1 MVMNVVAIISL
12 LSGVLN
18 AAGPDTAEESIQV
31 AIPGQYSKADEVAS
45 GDGWWG
51 IARHSHGFTLE
62 ATTTTVKAIPAL
74 YQSAQEK
81 PSGLSIAVPDDCDFI
96 AILRG
101 SPLLRA
107 GPLQSTRVTPRN
119 GSFLYPGEKMNL
131 TLDSGREAVHFE
143 VRAIGTA
150 IIPEGSPTI
159 GFHNYALILIEN
171 ALKNTRRQTLVSV
184 AELNIFEKPE
194 ILWAGDLDRDGKPD
208 IILDR
213 TKGESQADIALFL
226 SSAASDGELVGLVA
240 DWMSLGPC

>member
-1 MVMNVVAIISL
+1 MNVVATIVL
-12 LSGVLN
+12 LSSWLN
-18 AAGPDTAEESIQV
+18 ATNGTPAEESIQV

-51 IARHSHGFTLE
+51 IARHGLAFRLE
-62 ATTTTVKAIPAL
+62 ATATTVKAIPAI
-74 YQSAQEK
+74 YQSPDDG
-81 PSGLSIAVPDDCDFI
+81 PSGLSIAVPDDRDFI
-96 AILRG
+96 AIVRG
-101 SPLLRA
+101 ADYFRA
-107 GPLQSTRVTPRN
+107 GPLLSPHLAE
-119 GSFLYPGEKMNL
+119 GSWRFLYPGETTTL
-131 TLDSGREAVHFE
+131 TLDRGKQAPRFE
-143 VRAIGTA
+143 VRAVGTA

-159 GFHNYALILIEN
+159 GFHNYARILVEN
-171 ALKNTRRQTLVSV
+171 ALKSTRRQTLVSV

-240 DWMSLGPC
+240 EWVSLGPC